1 MVTIKRNT
9 LRHKSI
15 HTSRYLILLI
25 LMLILVHSFANKAT
39 ASEINAEDKR
49 IYDEAGILSSYEIEE
64 LETTSHDYGDTAGI
78 EIFVLTHNNK
88 NATYPEKYIED
99 FEDQL
104 PVADRVYF
112 LYDVYR
118 GEIFMESYGL
128 AETYIHSK
136 RIDII
141 FDNVV
146 DYIKSGY
153 YYDAFKTYIT
163 MSADYMAD
171 DSELNYDYD
180 YVYDNVP
187 EGFDPDNKFSYDDYD
202 YQGHYRKE
210 DLKNNILLNFW
221 FQLFVA
227 LAIGGIVVGS
237 LAYHSSGRMTAG
249 SSDYLDRSRGGLIG
263 RRDQYLRSS
272 VVRWRKPQQNT
283 SSSSGGSRG
292 GFNSGGFRGGTSS
305 GGRSHSSGGRKL

>member
-136 RIDII
+136 RIDIM

-171 DSELNYDYD
+171 DSELNY
-180 YVYDNVP
+180 
-187 EGFDPDNKFSYDDYD
+187 DYD